1 MKKTGKRL
9 CSLTLALTLCLGFCI
24 SVSAKQA
31 AIQYNTEPTSIG
43 GISQLKEKYS
53 SLYVG
58 EDSSAWASAWL
69 RDKAGNT
76 LSAGSLGVDVTSL
89 IALVSVF
96 GLAVSLAVQ
105 DVLSNVAGGMV
116 LLLS

>member
-1 MKKTGKRL
+1 MKKIANTLSVVLVLVL
-9 CSLTLALTLCLGFCI
+9 CAGLSI
-24 SVSAKQA
+24 SVSAKQT

-76 LSAGSLGVDVTSL
+76 LSAGSLG
-89 IALVSVF
+89 IEK
-96 GLAVSLAVQ
+96 
-105 DVLSNVAGGMV
+105 
-116 LLLS
+116 